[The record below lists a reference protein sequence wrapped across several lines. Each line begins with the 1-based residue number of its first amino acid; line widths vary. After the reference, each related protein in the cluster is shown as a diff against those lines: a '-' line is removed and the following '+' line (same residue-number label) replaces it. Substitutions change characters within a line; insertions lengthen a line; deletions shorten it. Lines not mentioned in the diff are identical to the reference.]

1 MKLEKVQK
9 YLRLML
15 VALDASR
22 IGDCQSYSLGL
33 ENGNFFFFVFFFFT
47 VAINVLF
54 LLYLFGEVGGAHGCR
69 QNNL

>member
-9 YLRLML
+9 YFRLML

-33 ENGNFFFFVFFFFT
+33 ENGNFFVFFFFT